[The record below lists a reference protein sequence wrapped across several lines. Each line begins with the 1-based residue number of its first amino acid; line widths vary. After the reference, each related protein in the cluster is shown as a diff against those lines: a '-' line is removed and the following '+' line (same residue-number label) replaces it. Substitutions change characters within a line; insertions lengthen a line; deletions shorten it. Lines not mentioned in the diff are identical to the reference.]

1 MRYTEFTNAH
11 ETLEGRKWTAT
22 DDSNLLAFEIGKA
35 DNVRGLFPYAQNIHL
50 TNAVKL
56 LAMRPDCKWFFDFL
70 TTQLHFLAA
79 NGVKGL
85 CFYVNKHDDELKIWA
100 REDVGKSHIYPNK
113 LAVEFPL
120 NFVTLRAV
128 REGNL
133 WHVSLRQ
140 T

>member
-1 MRYTEFTNAH
+1 MRYTEFTNAQA
-11 ETLEGRKWTAT
+11 TLEGRRWTAA
-22 DDSNLLAFEIGKA
+22 DDSNLLALEIGKA
-35 DNVRGLFPYAQNIHL
+35 DNIRGLFPYAQNIHL

-56 LAMRPDCKWFFDFL
+56 IAMRPECKWFFDFL
-70 TTQLHFLAA
+70 TTELHLLGA

-85 CFYVNKHDDELKIWA
+85 CFYVNKRDDELQIWA
-100 REDVGKSHIYPNK
+100 REDVGKSHIYTSK
-113 LAVEFPL
+113 LAVEFTL

-140 T
+140 K